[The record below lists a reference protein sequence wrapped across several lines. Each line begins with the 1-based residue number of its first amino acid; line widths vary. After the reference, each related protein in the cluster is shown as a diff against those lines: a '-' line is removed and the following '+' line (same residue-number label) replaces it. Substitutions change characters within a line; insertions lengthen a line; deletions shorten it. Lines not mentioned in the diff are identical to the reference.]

1 MAAVLREK
9 PWIPHPLAQ
18 LNAQCSSALLRVCAG
33 GLCKHRGAVGW
44 SGEPLLNFGLFPCW
58 AASAAGT
65 GLSAELAFYSQIFFS
80 FKPVGVGLH
89 PKLQKNLEKGLG
101 S

>member
-1 MAAVLREK
+1 MQ
-9 PWIPHPLAQ
+9 AQ
-18 LNAQCSSALLRVCAG
+18 GSSRLV
-33 GLCKHRGAVGW
+33 RGAPAEIW
-44 SGEPLLNFGLFPCW
+44 TLPLLGSLCSWYRIVSRIGLLQ
-58 AASAAGT
+58 SD
-65 GLSAELAFYSQIFFS
+65 FFS